1 VEADRVDPVVVG
13 QQQAHAASLTASGE
27 RRLNARWSVRP
38 GENGA
43 VPSHPYLDHDG
54 PIPFAHRG
62 GASEAP
68 ENTLP
73 AFEYAVGL
81 GYRYLE
87 TDVHATADGRLVAFH
102 DASLDRVTDRR
113 GRIAELRW
121 SEVARAMVDGRAPIP
136 LLTDLFEAFPDARIN
151 IDCKSDGA
159 VDPLVRAVRAT
170 GSIDRVCIG
179 AFSDR
184 RLARLRRELGPGL
197 CSTMG
202 PGEVARLRI
211 GSLVPGGT
219 GLVGRAAACIQVPVA
234 MAGIPVVDRRSVATA
249 AHLGLPVHV
258 WTIDDATEMHRLL
271 DLGVAGI
278 MTDRPAVLRDVLQAR
293 GHWRT

>member
-1 VEADRVDPVVVG
+1 M
-13 QQQAHAASLTASGE
+13 
-27 RRLNARWSVRP
+27 RP
-38 GENGA
+38 GQTGL

-113 GRIAELRW
+113 GRIAELPW

-136 LLTDLFEAFPDARIN
+136 LLNDLFEAFPDARIN
-151 IDCKSDGA
+151 IDCKSDRA
-159 VDPLVRAVRAT
+159 VEPLVHAVRAA
-170 GSIDRVCIG
+170 GALERVCIG

-202 PGEVARLRI
+202 PGEVARLRV
-211 GSLVPGGT
+211 GSLVPGGG
-219 GLVGRAAACIQVPVA
+219 GLVGRVAACIQVPVA

-278 MTDRPAVLRDVLQAR
+278 MTDRPAVLRDVLRAR